1 MNAKTDESHGAV
13 AGKVERPVRPRAWAC
28 VWPAEDGCGGGGFTT
43 LDPRAAENYMA
54 GANESADSGRSK
66 CRPTL
71 VTLYDAQ
78 AVEALV
84 RAAVECAVE
93 VCAVATGQHR
103 AIAAYVNKADLGN
116 KVLAMADGVWYGA

>member
-1 MNAKTDESHGAV
+1 
-13 AGKVERPVRPRAWAC
+13 
-28 VWPAEDGCGGGGFTT
+28 
-43 LDPRAAENYMA
+43 MA

-66 CRPTL
+66 CRPAL

-93 VCAVATGQHR
+93 VCAGATGQHR
-103 AIAAYVNKADLGN
+103 TIAAYVNKADLGN
-116 KVLAMADGVWYGA
+116 QVLAMADGLGYGV

>member
-1 MNAKTDESHGAV
+1 MNKETTAGPDAV
-13 AGKVERPVRPRAWAC
+13 VGQVERPVRPRAWAC

-43 LDPRAAENYMA
+43 LDERAARNYMA

-66 CRPTL
+66 CRPAL

-93 VCAVATGQHR
+93 VCAGATGQHR
-103 AIAAYVNKADLGN
+103 TIAAYVNKADLGN
-116 KVLAMADGVWYGA
+116 QVLAMADGLGYGV

>member
-1 MNAKTDESHGAV
+1 MNDADNRPAV
-13 AGKVERPVRPRAWAC
+13 VGQVERPVRPRAWAC
-28 VWPAEDGCGGGGFTT
+28 VWPADDGCGGGGFTT
-43 LDPRAAENYMA
+43 LDERAALNYMA

-66 CRPTL
+66 CRPAL

-93 VCAVATGQHR
+93 VCAASTGQHR
-103 AIAAYVNKADLGN
+103 TIAAYVNKADLGN
-116 KVLAMADGVWYGA
+116 KVLAMADGLGFGA